1 MTDVASAESLLLLLL
16 ASLLPATL
24 YLVWVRQGGRFS
36 TEGWGTL
43 LSSFAFGAM
52 FATFVAAIIE
62 VVLVAVGTAV
72 SGAYPGPETV
82 FLNGNSTLGAF
93 FLVLVIAPFVEEGL
107 KAAGVVRQSSNLRR
121 VADGPVL
128 GAAVGL
134 GFGFFETFLYGFGAF
149 VTGGLV
155 AGLGL
160 ILVRSLSSVL
170 LHGSTTSEFGYGY
183 ASAKLEGKGHYAG
196 AYYLLA
202 VGMHA
207 LFNLLASLGILL
219 AFLGFG
225 SSYVDAADLV
235 GLLLAMVYAFAAIEH
250 TRAIIARSDF
260 PGAQASHPR
269 FRPPPVRSTT
279 APASQP
285 AYATPAR
292 YARPARYTPPP
303 PRQR

>member
-1 MTDVASAESLLLLLL
+1 MTDFASTESLLLLLL
-16 ASLLPATL
+16 ASLLPAIL
-24 YLVWVRQGGRFS
+24 YLAWVRQGGRFS

-62 VVLVAVGTAV
+62 VILVAVGTAV

-160 ILVRSLSSVL
+160 IVVRSLSSVL
-170 LHGSTTSEFGYGY
+170 LH
-183 ASAKLEGKGHYAG
+183 
-196 AYYLLA
+196 A

-279 APASQP
+279 APTSRP
-285 AYATPAR
+285 AYATPER
-292 YARPARYTPPP
+292 YSRPARYAPPP